1 MIMHTP
7 VKVSKKRFILY
18 ALLYNF
24 PYVVVLMLTETDTV
38 TQKFALEA
46 MHSDTN

>member
-1 MIMHTP
+1 MHTP
-7 VKVSKKRFILY
+7 MKVSKYRFNLS
-18 ALLYNF
+18 APLYNF

-38 TQKFALEA
+38 AQKFALEA